1 MSSDRLPITVLI
13 PVFNEAAALHGVLAR
28 LARLAPRLP
37 EGSEILL
44 IDDGST
50 DGSAEILAAL
60 PHRSMRAIRH
70 LRNKGY
76 GAALKTG
83 IAQARNELIAIAD
96 SDGTYPLAAI
106 PGLALRVASG
116 RCAMAVG
123 ARPPSQV
130 AMVRRPAKAVLRFL
144 AEHLTRREI
153 PDLNSGLRVFR
164 RRDALR
170 LRPLLPDQFSFTTT
184 ITMALLTEGE
194 EVEYVPIRYG
204 SRAGH
209 SKIRPISDTLG
220 FTLLILRMAVAFNP
234 MRVFGPFAA
243 ILLLAAA
250 GMLVMRL
257 VSPQPFGVATTVIC
271 AVAGLQVLAI
281 GLLADLVNR
290 RR

>member
-1 MSSDRLPITVLI
+1 MSSNPPPVSVLI

-37 EGSEILL
+37 QGSEIILV
-44 IDDGST
+44 DDGST
-50 DGSAEILAAL
+50 DGSAEVLAAL
-60 PHRSMRAIRH
+60 PHRSMRALRH
-70 LRNKGY
+70 IRNKGY

-83 IAQARNELIAIAD
+83 IAAARNDLRAIAAA
-96 SDGTYPLAAI
+96 DGTYPLGAI
-106 PGLALRVASG
+106 PELAARVASG

-130 AMVRRPAKAVLRFL
+130 AMVRRPAKAILRVL
-144 AEHLTRREI
+144 AAHLTRRDI

-164 RRDALR
+164 RADALR

-204 SRAGH
+204 ARAGA
-209 SKIRPISDTLG
+209 SKIRPIADTLG

-234 MRVFGPFAA
+234 MRVFGPLAA
-243 ILLLAAA
+243 LLLLAALA
-250 GMLVMRL
+250 MLAARL
-257 VSPQPFGVATTVIC
+257 LSQQPFGVATTVIC
-271 AVAGLQVLAI
+271 AVAGVQVLAI

>member
-1 MSSDRLPITVLI
+1 MSSSLPPISVLI

-37 EGSEILL
+37 EGSEIILV
-44 IDDGST
+44 DDGST
-50 DGSAEILAAL
+50 DGSAEVLAAL

-83 IAQARNELIAIAD
+83 IGAAANELVAIAD
-96 SDGTYPLAAI
+96 ADGTYPLGTI
-106 PGLALRVASG
+106 PGLAARVASG
-116 RCAMAVG
+116 RCSMAVG
-123 ARPPSQV
+123 ARPASQV
-130 AMVRRPAKAVLRFL
+130 ALVRRPAKAVLRIL

-164 RRDALR
+164 RSDALR
-170 LRPLLPDQFSFTTT
+170 LRSLLPDQFSFTTT
-184 ITMALLTEGE
+184 ITMALLTEGG

-204 SRAGH
+204 ARAGS
-209 SKIRPISDTLG
+209 SKIRPIADTLG

-234 MRVFGPFAA
+234 MRVFGPLAMV
-243 ILLLAAA
+243 LLLAALA
-250 GMLVMRL
+250 MLVMRL
-257 VSPQPFGVATTVIC
+257 ISPHPFGVATTVIC
-271 AVAGLQVLAI
+271 AVAGVQVLAI